1 LARTLQASAFSV
13 AKRYVPVAWTR
24 IDFREET
31 HIWWGQIATERQA
44 QEVVS
49 WTAWSLLLV
58 GLAPLGALGLSAAR
72 HELQLSWPI
81 YENFGQ
87 NWIVLGQLAFAAIEI
102 SAAVLLLRTRSW
114 FSAVILLACCV
125 FVISVL
131 LATMAHVMTIGDDS
145 AAVAV
150 QNGLLLAAMLFF
162 VRLIWRA
169 MYAAQELRR
178 LQLSE
183 QFI

>member
-1 LARTLQASAFSV
+1 M
-13 AKRYVPVAWTR
+13 AWIP

-31 HIWWGQIATERQA
+31 HVWWGAIRSERQA

-72 HELQLSWPI
+72 GELQLSWPI
-81 YENFGQ
+81 WQNFGE
-87 NWIVLGQLAFAAIEI
+87 NWIVLGQIVFAFIEI
-102 SAAVLLLRTRSW
+102 AAAAVLLRTRSW
-114 FSAVILLACCV
+114 VSAVILLACCV

-131 LATMAHVMTIGDDS
+131 VATMAKVMSGGDDG
-145 AAVAV
+145 ATMAGE
-150 QNGLLLAAMLFF
+150 NGLLLVAMLFF
-162 VRLIWRA
+162 ARLIWRA
-169 MYAAQELRR
+169 MYATQEIRR

>member
-1 LARTLQASAFSV
+1 L
-13 AKRYVPVAWTR
+13 AWTQ
-24 IDFREET
+24 IDFRQDT
-31 HIWWGQIATERQA
+31 HLWWGQIATEQQA

-72 HELQLSWPI
+72 GELTLAWPL

-87 NWIVLGQLAFAAIEI
+87 NWIVLGQVAFAAVEI
-102 SAAVLLLRTRSW
+102 AAAILLLRTRSW
-114 FSAVILLACCV
+114 VSAVILLACCV
-125 FVISVL
+125 FVIAVL
-131 LATMAHVMTIGDDS
+131 VATMAHVIAVGDD
-145 AAVAV
+145 AAMVAAE
-150 QNGLLLAAMLFF
+150 NGVLLVAMLFF

-183 QFI
+183 HFI

>member
-1 LARTLQASAFSV
+1 
-13 AKRYVPVAWTR
+13 VAWTQ
-24 IDFREET
+24 IDFRQDT
-31 HIWWGQIATERQA
+31 HLWWGQIATEQQA

-72 HELQLSWPI
+72 DELTLAWPL

-87 NWIVLGQLAFAAIEI
+87 NWIVLGQIAFAAVEI
-102 SAAVLLLRTRSW
+102 AAAVLLLRTRSW
-114 FSAVILLACCV
+114 VSAVILLACCV

-131 LATMAHVMTIGDDS
+131 IATMAHVIAVGDDE
-145 AAVAV
+145 AMIAGE
-150 QNGLLLAAMLFF
+150 NGVLLVAMLFF

-183 QFI
+183 HFI

>member
-1 LARTLQASAFSV
+1 
-13 AKRYVPVAWTR
+13 VAWIP

-31 HIWWGQIATERQA
+31 HIWWGAIRSQRQA

-72 HELQLSWPI
+72 GELTLSWPI
-81 YENFGQ
+81 WANFGE
-87 NWIVLGQLAFAAIEI
+87 NWIVLGQVAFASIEI
-102 SAAVLLLRTRSW
+102 AAAAVLLRTRSW
-114 FSAVILLACCV
+114 VSAVILLACCV
-125 FVISVL
+125 FVISGL
-131 LATMAHVMTIGDDS
+131 IATMARVMSGGGDG
-145 AAVAV
+145 ATVTGE
-150 QNGLLLAAMLFF
+150 NGLLLVAMLFF
-162 VRLIWRA
+162 ARLIWRA
-169 MYAAQELRR
+169 MYATQEIRR

>member
-1 LARTLQASAFSV
+1 M
-13 AKRYVPVAWTR
+13 AWTQ
-24 IDFREET
+24 IDFRQDT
-31 HIWWGQIATERQA
+31 HLWWGPIATERQA

-58 GLAPLGALGLSAAR
+58 GLAPLGALGLSAVR
-72 HELQLSWPI
+72 GELTLSWPL
-81 YENFGQ
+81 YDNFGQ
-87 NWIVLGQLAFAAIEI
+87 NWIVVGQVAFAAVEI
-102 SAAVLLLRTRSW
+102 AAAVVLLRTRSW
-114 FSAVILLACCV
+114 VSAVILLACCV

-131 LATMAHVMTIGDDS
+131 IATMVHVIAVADNA
-145 AAVAV
+145 AAVAGEDAV
-150 QNGLLLAAMLFF
+150 LLAAMLCF

-183 QFI
+183 HFI

>member
-1 LARTLQASAFSV
+1 MIQ
-13 AKRYVPVAWTR
+13 
-24 IDFREET
+24 IDFRQDT
-31 HIWWGQIATERQA
+31 HLWWGQIATERQA

-58 GLAPLGALGLSAAR
+58 GLAPLGALGLSAVR
-72 HELQLSWPI
+72 GELALSWPL

-87 NWIVLGQLAFAAIEI
+87 NWIVLGQIGFAAIEI
-102 SAAVLLLRTRSW
+102 AAAVLLLRTRSW
-114 FSAVILLACCV
+114 VSAVVLLACCV
-125 FVISVL
+125 FVISGL
-131 LATMAHVMTIGDDS
+131 LATMAHVIAVGDN
-145 AAVAV
+145 VAIV
-150 QNGLLLAAMLFF
+150 AGENGVLLVAMLFV

-183 QFI
+183 HFI

>member
-1 LARTLQASAFSV
+1 M
-13 AKRYVPVAWTR
+13 AWTP
-24 IDFREET
+24 IDFRQET
-31 HIWWGQIATERQA
+31 HIWWGAIASERQA

-58 GLAPLGALGLSAAR
+58 GLAPLGALGVSAAR
-72 HELQLSWPI
+72 QELSLSWPI

-87 NWIVLGQLAFAAIEI
+87 NWIVLGQLAFAMIEI
-102 SAAVLLLRTRSW
+102 AAAVLLLRTRSW

-131 LATMAHVMTIGDDS
+131 VATMAHVITVGADS
-145 AAVAV
+145 AAAAGEG
-150 QNGLLLAAMLFF
+150 GLLLVAMLFF
-162 VRLIWRA
+162 VRLTWRA
-169 MYAAQELRR
+169 MYAAQEIRR

-183 QFI
+183 HFI

>member
-1 LARTLQASAFSV
+1 
-13 AKRYVPVAWTR
+13 VAWTQ
-24 IDFREET
+24 IDFSQDT
-31 HIWWGQIATERQA
+31 HLWWGAIATERQA

-58 GLAPLGALGLSAAR
+58 GLAPLGALGLSAVR
-72 HELQLSWPI
+72 GELTLAWPI
-81 YENFGQ
+81 WQNFGQ
-87 NWIVLGQLAFAAIEI
+87 NWIVLGQVAFAAVEI
-102 SAAVLLLRTRSW
+102 AAAALLLRTRSW
-114 FSAVILLACCV
+114 VSAVILLACCV

-131 LATMAHVMTIGDDS
+131 LATMAHVITAGDGTAS
-145 AAVAV
+145 AAGENAV
-150 QNGLLLAAMLFF
+150 LLAAMLFF

-183 QFI
+183 HFI

>member
-1 LARTLQASAFSV
+1 M
-13 AKRYVPVAWTR
+13 AWTQ
-24 IDFREET
+24 IDFRQDT
-31 HIWWGQIATERQA
+31 HLWWGQIDTERQA

-58 GLAPLGALGLSAAR
+58 GLAPLGALGLSAVR
-72 HELQLSWPI
+72 GELTLAWPL

-87 NWIVLGQLAFAAIEI
+87 NWIVLGQIAFASIEVG
-102 SAAVLLLRTRSW
+102 AAVTLLRTRSW
-114 FSAVILLACCV
+114 VSAVILLACCV

-131 LATMAHVMTIGDDS
+131 IATMAHVFAVGDNAGTIAS
-145 AAVAV
+145 E
-150 QNGLLLAAMLFF
+150 NGVLLVAMLFF

-169 MYAAQELRR
+169 MYAAQSLRR

-183 QFI
+183 HFI

>member
-1 LARTLQASAFSV
+1 L
-13 AKRYVPVAWTR
+13 AWTQ
-24 IDFREET
+24 IDFRQDT
-31 HIWWGQIATERQA
+31 HLWWGQIATERQA

-58 GLAPLGALGLSAAR
+58 GLAPLGAIGLSAAR
-72 HELQLSWPI
+72 GELTLAWPL
-81 YENFGQ
+81 YQNFGQ
-87 NWIVLGQLAFAAIEI
+87 NWIVAGQVVFAAVEI
-102 SAAVLLLRTRSW
+102 AAAVVLLRTRSW
-114 FSAVILLACCV
+114 VSAVILLACCV

-131 LATMAHVMTIGDDS
+131 IATMAHVI
-145 AAVAV
+145 AVADNTAV
-150 QNGLLLAAMLFF
+150 VAGEDGVLLAAMLCF

-183 QFI
+183 HFI

>member
-1 LARTLQASAFSV
+1 
-13 AKRYVPVAWTR
+13 VAWTQ
-24 IDFREET
+24 IDFRQDT
-31 HIWWGQIATERQA
+31 HLWWGPIATERQA

-58 GLAPLGALGLSAAR
+58 GLAPLGALGLSAVR
-72 HELQLSWPI
+72 GELTLSWPL
-81 YENFGQ
+81 YDNFGQ
-87 NWIVLGQLAFAAIEI
+87 NWIVVGQVAFAAVEI
-102 SAAVLLLRTRSW
+102 AAAVVLLRTRSW
-114 FSAVILLACCV
+114 VSAVILLACCV

-131 LATMAHVMTIGDDS
+131 IATMVHVIAVADNA
-145 AAVAV
+145 AAVA
-150 QNGLLLAAMLFF
+150 GEDAFLLAAMLCF

-183 QFI
+183 HFI

>member
-1 LARTLQASAFSV
+1 
-13 AKRYVPVAWTR
+13 
-24 IDFREET
+24 
-31 HIWWGQIATERQA
+31 
-44 QEVVS
+44 VS

-58 GLAPLGALGLSAAR
+58 GLAPLGALGFSVAQ
-72 HELQLSWPI
+72 HELRLSWPI

-87 NWIVLGQLAFAAIEI
+87 NWIVVGQLAFAAIEI

-125 FVISVL
+125 FVISIL
-131 LATMAHVMTIGDDS
+131 LATMAHVVSVGDDS
-145 AAVAV
+145 GAVAL

-183 QFI
+183 HFI

>member
-1 LARTLQASAFSV
+1 M
-13 AKRYVPVAWTR
+13 AWIP

-31 HIWWGQIATERQA
+31 HVWWGRIATERQA
-44 QEVVS
+44 REVVS

-72 HELQLSWPI
+72 QELQLSWPI

-125 FVISVL
+125 FVITILV
-131 LATMAHVMTIGDDS
+131 ATMARVVGPGVDG
-145 AAVAV
+145 AAAAGAD
-150 QNGLLLAAMLFF
+150 GLLLAAMLFF

-169 MYAAQELRR
+169 MYAARELRR
-178 LQLSE
+178 LALSE
-183 QFI
+183 HFI

>member
-1 LARTLQASAFSV
+1 M
-13 AKRYVPVAWTR
+13 AWIP

-31 HIWWGQIATERQA
+31 HIWWGPIRSERQA

-49 WTAWSLLLV
+49 WTAWSLLVV
-58 GLAPLGALGLSAAR
+58 GLAPLGALGVSALR
-72 HELQLSWPI
+72 GELKLSWPI
-81 YENFGQ
+81 WQNFGE
-87 NWIVLGQLAFAAIEI
+87 NWIVLGQIAFAGIEI
-102 SAAVLLLRTRSW
+102 AAAAVLLRTRSW
-114 FSAVILLACCV
+114 VSAVILLACCV

-131 LATMAHVMTIGDDS
+131 VATMAHVV
-145 AAVAV
+145 AVADNAAMIV
-150 QNGLLLAAMLFF
+150 AGNGVLLLAMAFF

-183 QFI
+183 HFI

>member
-1 LARTLQASAFSV
+1 M
-13 AKRYVPVAWTR
+13 AWAQ

-58 GLAPLGALGLSAAR
+58 GLAPLGALGFSLVR
-72 HELQLSWPI
+72 HELQLSWPL

-87 NWIVLGQLAFAAIEI
+87 NWLVLGQLAFALIEV
-102 SAAVLLLRTRSW
+102 SAALLLLRTRSW

-125 FVISVL
+125 FVISILV
-131 LATMAHVMTIGDDS
+131 ATMAHVVSVGDDS
-145 AAVAV
+145 GAVAL

-169 MYAAQELRR
+169 MYAAQALRR